1 MAAKLSLQWSE
12 KRLITKAG
20 GSLGLQGSGHRRA
33 ILGRKWGHRHLLPV
47 AYAGGTFVH
56 EVFEEGQGQLDTRL
70 RLSAQRVGGDVGED
84 VGHFGQ
90 RLQEGGWLHRERAF
104 SRRGRFLET

>member
-1 MAAKLSLQWSE
+1 
-12 KRLITKAG
+12 
-20 GSLGLQGSGHRRA
+20 
-33 ILGRKWGHRHLLPV
+33 
-47 AYAGGTFVH
+47 
-56 EVFEEGQGQLDTRL
+56 L